1 MVLVPRSRA
10 HHSVGQE
17 MESRDQ
23 HLPLLPWRGN
33 HHTRGHP
40 FPHMIEHERCSHR
53 RRSLHFV
60 FAR

>member
-1 MVLVPRSRA
+1 
-10 HHSVGQE
+10 